1 MSGWIKIHRSII
13 ENPLW
18 TDKPFS
24 RGQAWIDILLRANY
38 DDKEIMLGG
47 NIKKVNRGSF
57 ITSELKL
64 MDRWGWSKKKVRAFL
79 SLLESENM
87 IERYATQKGTTIN
100 VVNYS
105 VYQDLGTV
113 QEPLRNHIETVERLS
128 GDSGGYTDKEIKNK
142 RNKEIYRDD
151 KSSLRQTE
159 TIRRVVDAWNSLS
172 EYGIRRISRL
182 NSGSKRYSSLIS
194 RLNEYG
200 EAEVMRAIENIKHS
214 DFLQGKE
221 HGKSWVITFDWFV
234 LPSNFPKVLEGN
246 YDNREKNIK
255 KPNNR
260 NNNNF
265 ERRNYDM
272 DKLERQLME
281 GENNEQI

>member
-128 GDSGGYTDKEIKNK
+128 GDCGGYTDKEIKNR

-159 TIRRVVDAWNSLS
+159 TVRRVVDAWNSLS
-172 EYGIRRISRL
+172 EYGIRRVSRL
-182 NSGSKRYSSLIS
+182 NSGSKRYNSLTA

-200 EAEVMRAIENIKHS
+200 EEEVMRAIENIKHS

-221 HGKSWVITFDWFV
+221 PGKSWAITFDWFV

-246 YDNREKNIK
+246 YENREHNAIK
-255 KPNNR
+255 AKVR
-260 NNNNF
+260 DNNNF
-265 ERRNYDM
+265 ERRHYDM
-272 DKLERQLME
+272 DELERQLME
-281 GENNEQI
+281 GQFDE

>member
-1 MSGWIKIHRSII
+1 MDGWIKVHRSVL

-38 DDKEIMLGG
+38 EDKEIMLGG
-47 NIKKVNRGSF
+47 NIAKVKRGSF

-79 SLLESENM
+79 SLLETENM
-87 IERYATQKGTTIN
+87 IVRYATQKGTTIK
-100 VVNYS
+100 VVNYK
-105 VYQDLGTV
+105 VYQDLGTI
-113 QEPLRNHIETVERLS
+113 QEPLRDHKETVERPP
-128 GDSGGYTDKEIKNK
+128 GDCEGYTDKERKK
-142 RNKEIYRDD
+142 ERNKEVYRDD
-151 KSSLRQTE
+151 KSSLYQTE
-159 TIRRVVDAWNSLS
+159 SVRRVVDAWNSLS
-172 EYGIRRISRL
+172 EYGIRRVSRL
-182 NSGSKRYSSLIS
+182 HSGSKRYNSLIA

-200 EAEVMRAIENIKHS
+200 EDEVMHAIENVKHS

-246 YDNREKNIK
+246 YDNRKSCDKNPK
-255 KPNNR
+255 VKD
-260 NNNNF
+260 NNNF
-265 ERRNYDM
+265 ERRRYSADM
-272 DKLERQLME
+272 LAALQD
-281 GENNEQI
+281 N

>member
-1 MSGWIKIHRSII
+1 MSGWIKIHRSITG
-13 ENPLW
+13 NPLW

-38 DDKEIMLGG
+38 EDKEIMLGG
-47 NIKKVNRGSF
+47 NITNVKRGSF

-79 SLLESENM
+79 SLLENENM
-87 IERYATQKGTTIN
+87 IVRYATQKGTTIT

-105 VYQDLGTV
+105 IYQDFGTA
-113 QEPLRNHIETVERLS
+113 QEPLGNRKETVERLS
-128 GDSGGYTDKEIKNK
+128 GDCEGYTDKEIKNK
-142 RNKEIYRDD
+142 RNKEVYRDD
-151 KSSLRQTE
+151 KSSLRHAE
-159 TIRRVVDAWNSLS
+159 SVRRIVEKWNSLS
-172 EYGIRRISRL
+172 EYGIRRVSRL
-182 NSGSKRYSSLIS
+182 NSGSKRYNSLIS

-200 EAEVMRAIENIKHS
+200 EEEVMKAIENIKHS

-221 HGKSWVITFDWFV
+221 PGKSWEITFDWFV

-246 YDNREKNIK
+246 YENRNSGDK
-255 KPNNR
+255 KPKVR
-260 NNNNF
+260 DNNNF

-272 DKLERQLME
+272 GKLERQLME
-281 GENNEQI
+281 GQSNEQI

>member
-38 DDKEIMLGG
+38 EDKEIMLGG

-87 IERYATQKGTTIN
+87 IERYATQKGTTKN

-105 VYQDLGTV
+105 VYQDLGTA
-113 QEPLRNHIETVERLS
+113 QEPLRNHMETVERLS
-128 GDSGGYTDKEIKNK
+128 GDCGGYTDKEIKNK

-159 TIRRVVDAWNSLS
+159 TVRRVVDAWNSLS
-172 EYGIRRISRL
+172 EYGIRRVSRL
-182 NSGSKRYSSLIS
+182 NSGSKRYNSLTA

-200 EAEVMRAIENIKHS
+200 EEEVVRAIENIKHS

-221 HGKSWVITFDWFV
+221 PGKSWAI
-234 LPSNFPKVLEGN
+234 P
-246 YDNREKNIK
+246 
-255 KPNNR
+255 
-260 NNNNF
+260 
-265 ERRNYDM
+265 
-272 DKLERQLME
+272 
-281 GENNEQI
+281 

>member
-64 MDRWGWSKKKVRAFL
+64 MDKWGWSKKKVRAFL

-87 IERYATQKGTTIN
+87 IERHATQKGTTIN

-105 VYQDLGTV
+105 VYQDLGTA

-159 TIRRVVDAWNSLS
+159 TVRRVVDAWNSLS

-221 HGKSWVITFDWFV
+221 HEKSWVITFDWFV

-281 GENNEQI
+281 GQK